1 MSVVVLATITPKPGE
16 LQTLL
21 DAMAVTVPLVH
32 AEPGCELYAV
42 HTDGTAVFMVERWES
57 PDALRAH
64 SKGENLK
71 SFSASVAPIL
81 AGAPVVTVTENVPFG
96 DPAKGT
102 IQ

>member
-21 DAMAVTVPLVH
+21 DAMAVTAPLVH

-42 HTDGTAVFMVERWES
+42 HTDGTEVFMVERWAS
-57 PDALRAH
+57 PEALRVH
-64 SKGENLK
+64 SKGENLQN
-71 SFSASVAPIL
+71 FSASVGSSL
-81 AGAPVVTVTENVPFG
+81 AGPPVVTVTENVPLG
-96 DPAKGT
+96 DPGKGT

>member
-1 MSVVVLATITPKPGE
+1 MSVIVLATITPKPGE

-42 HTDGTAVFMVERWES
+42 HTDGSVLYMVERWES
-57 PDALRAH
+57 RDALRAH

-71 SFSASVAPIL
+71 NFGDAVGAAL
-81 AGAPVVTVTENVPFG
+81 AGPPAVTITENVPLG